1 VPPWRTDLGRAAP
14 LSDANDSFRRD
25 ISGVKVLIVDDQTV
39 VRAGIRTLLE
49 SVPGISIVDVEN
61 SHSAVEVWKRERPD
75 LVILELNL
83 IDSSGLAL
91 VRRLIELDST
101 ARILVLSMHYESL
114 YADRA
119 LRAGARGYVS
129 KYASADEVVS
139 AVQQVEGG
147 GYYVERK
154 IAAELAVANCT
165 RKVPLNQLTARQ
177 FDIFR
182 LLGQGRS
189 YAQIAELMGGSYHS
203 IASTTG
209 VIKRKLSVETMADLI
224 RLSVESR
231 QYKAGTPA
239 IAEPAIAGLEEK
251 APDCGRP

>member
-1 VPPWRTDLGRAAP
+1 
-14 LSDANDSFRRD
+14 
-25 ISGVKVLIVDDQTV
+25 
-39 VRAGIRTLLE
+39 
-49 SVPGISIVDVEN
+49 
-61 SHSAVEVWKRERPD
+61 
-75 LVILELNL
+75 
-83 IDSSGLAL
+83 
-91 VRRLIELDST
+91 
-101 ARILVLSMHYESL
+101 MHYESL

-147 GYYVERK
+147 GYYVER
-154 IAAELAVANCT
+154 AAELAVANCT

-231 QYKAGTPA
+231 QYKSGTPA

-251 APDCGRP
+251 ALRF